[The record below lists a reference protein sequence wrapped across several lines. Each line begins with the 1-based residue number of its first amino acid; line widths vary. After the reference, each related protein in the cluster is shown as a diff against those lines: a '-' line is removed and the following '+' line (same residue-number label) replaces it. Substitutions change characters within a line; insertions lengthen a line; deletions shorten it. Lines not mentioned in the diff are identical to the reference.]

1 MGWKRG
7 LLRSMAGQDSRVSKI
22 LPAAALAA
30 ALALLCLVLLGQPPP
45 TNAPATNTASGPN
58 AAPPARDDSAA
69 FDPFARALMPVDL
82 ASPEVKSNM
91 PIREISPGIFALGEV
106 RIDKEQRTVSFP
118 ARLNLDEGPM
128 EYFLVTS
135 WGKTHESILKT
146 DTEPFRIHLAMLLLD
161 TNAGAAHAASN
172 GPPVSTG
179 GFVSHPSRER
189 LPGEAVSIELK
200 WTAGGRERRARAEEM
215 IFNTA
220 QNAAMRTGDWVYTG
234 SRVAEGLFLAEIEG
248 SIISLV
254 TDAEALINNEGT
266 GHDNDTI
273 WLANTNNLP
282 PSNTPVTVSIKLGK

>member
-1 MGWKRG
+1 MG
-7 LLRSMAGQDSRVSKI
+7 GQHAKGSKI
-22 LPAAALAA
+22 LPTLGLAVV
-30 ALALLCLVLLGQPPP
+30 LTLLCLVLRGQPPP
-45 TNAPATNTASGPN
+45 TNAPATN
-58 AAPPARDDSAA
+58 AATPAQSDSAA
-69 FDPFARALMPVDL
+69 FDPFARALMPTDL
-82 ASPEVKSNM
+82 ASPEVKANM

-161 TNAGAAHAASN
+161 AKAGAATTDSN
-172 GPPVSTG
+172 GPPVSIG
-179 GFVSHPSRER
+179 GFVSHPSPQR

-200 WTAGGRERRARAEEM
+200 WTAGGRETRARAEEM
-215 IFNTA
+215 IFNTE
-220 QNAAMRTGDWVYTG
+220 QNAVMRTSDWVYTG
-234 SRVAEGLFLAEIEG
+234 SRVAEGLFLAEIDG

-254 TDAEALINNEGT
+254 TDAEALINNEGA

-282 PSNTPVTVSIKLGK
+282 PSNTPVMVSIKLNPPTGNNAGTNAPGRGG